1 MIHLFIIIIF
11 RVKEFAM
18 YLGYNIRD
26 RRACGLRLF
35 NKNRL
40 IVEIDGL
47 QWSKWPLGVLA
58 CVDIPASLMQPSMSK
73 QRFADEREF
82 KYVQFQAKNFR
93 PKIFH
98 KIFHKFFRI
107 LQKICLERAQ
117 DYAKRVHIEFDKWQ
131 KFGYES
137 SYPEL
142 LPAGDPDSEK
152 ALNDALPK
160 VFRCTVCGKFRAIVD
175 FEKLESIDPAFFVCS
190 DNPDQVSR
198 IFMGSLAPSELL

>member
-1 MIHLFIIIIF
+1 MTHIFIIIIF

-82 KYVQFQAKNFR
+82 KYVQFSAKNR
-93 PKIFH
+93 RKIS
-98 KIFHKFFRI
+98 IEHKFF
-107 LQKICLERAQ
+107 QN
-117 DYAKRVHIEFDKWQ
+117 
-131 KFGYES
+131 S
-137 SYPEL
+137 SKNL
-142 LPAGDPDSEK
+142 S
-152 ALNDALPK
+152 
-160 VFRCTVCGKFRAIVD
+160 
-175 FEKLESIDPAFFVCS
+175 
-190 DNPDQVSR
+190 
-198 IFMGSLAPSELL
+198 

>member
-1 MIHLFIIIIF
+1 MQVEEIQAQIVQLDSELKNKERVTEWVIIRDVIIMTNHF
-11 RVKEFAM
+11 RLKEFAM

-82 KYVQFQAKNFR
+82 KYVRLSLKFNR
-93 PKIFH
+93 P
-98 KIFHKFFRI
+98 
-107 LQKICLERAQ
+107 
-117 DYAKRVHIEFDKWQ
+117 
-131 KFGYES
+131 
-137 SYPEL
+137 
-142 LPAGDPDSEK
+142 
-152 ALNDALPK
+152 
-160 VFRCTVCGKFRAIVD
+160 
-175 FEKLESIDPAFFVCS
+175 
-190 DNPDQVSR
+190 
-198 IFMGSLAPSELL
+198 

>member
-1 MIHLFIIIIF
+1 ML

-82 KYVQFQAKNFR
+82 KYDFILFNQETIICFQNSSKN
-93 PKIFH
+93 
-98 KIFHKFFRI
+98 
-107 LQKICLERAQ
+107 L
-117 DYAKRVHIEFDKWQ
+117 
-131 KFGYES
+131 S
-137 SYPEL
+137 
-142 LPAGDPDSEK
+142 
-152 ALNDALPK
+152 
-160 VFRCTVCGKFRAIVD
+160 
-175 FEKLESIDPAFFVCS
+175 
-190 DNPDQVSR
+190 
-198 IFMGSLAPSELL
+198 

>member
-1 MIHLFIIIIF
+1 MNVNSSMYSFPQKIV
-11 RVKEFAM
+11 VKF
-18 YLGYNIRD
+18 LSNI
-26 RRACGLRLF
+26 
-35 NKNRL
+35 N
-40 IVEIDGL
+40 
-47 QWSKWPLGVLA
+47 
-58 CVDIPASLMQPSMSK
+58 
-73 QRFADEREF
+73 
-82 KYVQFQAKNFR
+82 
-93 PKIFH
+93 
-98 KIFHKFFRI
+98 FFRI

-142 LPAGDPDSEK
+142 VPAGDPNSEK

-198 IFMGSLAPSELL
+198 DSRIVGPSYRSSPLVFRRPMVRVTQNIDTTDWVRIFEAHFPHGTVLISIFRD